1 MAGDENMKCAYCGRE
16 ARGTKEHIISSGIL
30 DLFPECYLTFDE
42 KRGVIHQGDPMI
54 KDVCADCN
62 NNKISYIDSYAKN
75 FIGRYFVKNYGEDEQ
90 VKIEYDYTM
99 IQKVLLKYAFN
110 DLRSRRDDISYFDEE
125 LLQYL
130 MNESNRVPKEYISVL
145 AGLAVNVSPA
155 PDFMFGNLKLRWCK
169 NPVFYENSTIRHI
182 NYETGQVFLNDECNQ
197 NNPNGYYNM
206 LKKAV
211 DEGKYELSGVA
222 TTNYNQFIQEILQYD
237 VSYLNGSTE
246 IWYDPYVNKMG
257 SKASLDTNEHHILVP
272 LMFTQSGTKPMTSID
287 MSMVYVDTYKK
298 WKQSD
303 AIVVVGFGFG
313 VDDEHINGILRTLID
328 SDNKKV
334 IVVTLDSYEEDGK
347 IIKGICR
354 KLKVANSSNVEL
366 IKVDYSGIVS
376 GTDKKWTDY
385 LA

>member
-182 NYETGQVFLNDECNQ
+182 NYETGQVFLNDEC
-197 NNPNGYYNM
+197 
-206 LKKAV
+206 
-211 DEGKYELSGVA
+211 
-222 TTNYNQFIQEILQYD
+222 
-237 VSYLNGSTE
+237 
-246 IWYDPYVNKMG
+246 
-257 SKASLDTNEHHILVP
+257 
-272 LMFTQSGTKPMTSID
+272 
-287 MSMVYVDTYKK
+287 
-298 WKQSD
+298 
-303 AIVVVGFGFG
+303 
-313 VDDEHINGILRTLID
+313 
-328 SDNKKV
+328 KV
-334 IVVTLDSYEEDGK
+334 QTFKDLFNFY
-347 IIKGICR
+347 
-354 KLKVANSSNVEL
+354 
-366 IKVDYSGIVS
+366 
-376 GTDKKWTDY
+376 
-385 LA
+385 

>member
-90 VKIEYDYTM
+90 VKIEYNYTM

-130 MNESNRVPKEYISVL
+130 MNESDRAPKEYISVL

-182 NYETGQVFLNDECNQ
+182 NYETGQVFLNDECKVQTFKDLEFSYAFRFNSVQ
-197 NNPNGYYNM
+197 FLLMCWKKDSENIDTENII
-206 LKKAV
+206 LKCQYPYTLFSK
-211 DEGKYELSGVA
+211 EENVA
-222 TTNYNQFIQEILQYD
+222 TLSLCTDESNYHRFEQIH
-237 VSYLNGSTE
+237 VSWDGLFE
-246 IWYDPYVNKMG
+246 
-257 SKASLDTNEHHILVP
+257 
-272 LMFTQSGTKPMTSID
+272 
-287 MSMVYVDTYKK
+287 
-298 WKQSD
+298 
-303 AIVVVGFGFG
+303 VG
-313 VDDEHINGILRTLID
+313 RM
-328 SDNKKV
+328 
-334 IVVTLDSYEEDGK
+334 
-347 IIKGICR
+347 R
-354 KLKVANSSNVEL
+354 KLATPDSA
-366 IKVDYSGIVS
+366 
-376 GTDKKWTDY
+376 KKY
-385 LA
+385 LQQLQEAWKEEEKRLKEEHPR